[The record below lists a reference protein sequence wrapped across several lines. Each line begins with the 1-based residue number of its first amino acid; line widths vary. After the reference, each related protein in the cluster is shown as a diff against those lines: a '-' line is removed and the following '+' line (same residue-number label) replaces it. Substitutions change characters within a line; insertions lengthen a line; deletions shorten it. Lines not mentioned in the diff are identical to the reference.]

1 MQPAT
6 LLLASLTGV
15 SLLGVGRFLV
25 MPLLQA
31 RHARGNFLWG
41 HYSLPEIYLGFPLL
55 AVLAVCVVV
64 WLLPKTKRAR
74 LGLRLGM
81 AVSAVLL
88 ALIGFDLAHA
98 FVIRGAL
105 RPDFWLD
112 SAHIARGDN
121 LPHPR
126 LGFVRRPHATWDGTI
141 PGTDIAVEYRAD
153 ANGFRND
160 VAPTAAELVFV
171 GDSYTEAAQMPLEKT
186 FPVIVGARSSRS
198 VANLGRGAYG
208 PQQEAIV
215 LETHALPL
223 KPKVV
228 VWQWFDG
235 NDLRDAEQYV
245 EWQSGRGELLP
256 LTERFFE
263 NSFFRPFLETT
274 FRSKRGEY
282 VELML
287 PTGAVGTSL
296 RYRWMP
302 HQVSDRAKGWAAAK
316 LALEAGVAKAT
327 AAGAKVMVM
336 FVPVA
341 ARIWRDHLRFR
352 DAKDAEAYASKSDG
366 GEDDFATVLER
377 ECAALGV
384 GFLDL
389 TPIFR
394 AEAQESIEGLF
405 ITHDEHFDRRGHEV
419 TADAILAF
427 LARAGL

>member
-1 MQPAT
+1 MRPST
-6 LLLASLTGV
+6 LFHALLTGV
-15 SLLGVGRFLV
+15 SALGAGRLVV
-25 MPLLQA
+25 MPLLQE
-31 RHARGNFLWG
+31 RHARGNYLWG

-55 AVLAVCVVV
+55 AVFAVCAVV

-81 AVSAVLL
+81 AASAVLV
-88 ALIGFDLAHA
+88 ALVGFDLAHA

-121 LPHPR
+121 LPHPK
-126 LGFVRRPHATWDGTI
+126 LGFVRRPHAKWDGTI
-141 PGTDIAVEYRAD
+141 PGTDIAVAYRAD
-153 ANGFRND
+153 ANGFRNE
-160 VAPTAAELVFV
+160 VAPTSAEIVFV
-171 GDSYTEAAQMPLEKT
+171 GDSYTEAAQMPLGQT
-186 FPVIVGARSSRS
+186 FPVLVGARSSRS
-198 VANLGRGAYG
+198 IANLGRGAYG
-208 PQQEAIV
+208 PQQEAFVI
-215 LETHALPL
+215 ETYATAL

-235 NDLRDAEQYV
+235 NDLRDAEQYL

-263 NSFFRPFLETT
+263 NSFFRPFLENTY
-274 FRSKRGEY
+274 RSKRGEY
-282 VELML
+282 VELLL
-287 PTGAVGTSL
+287 PSGAVGTSL

-302 HQVSDRAKGWAAAK
+302 HQATDRAKGWAAAK
-316 LALEAGVAKAT
+316 LALGAGVAKASS
-327 AAGAKVMVM
+327 AGAKVVVM

-341 ARIWRDHLRFR
+341 ALIWREHLRFR
-352 DAKDAEAYASKSDG
+352 DAKDAAAYAPKADG
-366 GEDDFATVLER
+366 GEDDLATVLER
-377 ECAALGV
+377 ECAALDV

-394 AEAQESIEGLF
+394 AESQKSIEGLF